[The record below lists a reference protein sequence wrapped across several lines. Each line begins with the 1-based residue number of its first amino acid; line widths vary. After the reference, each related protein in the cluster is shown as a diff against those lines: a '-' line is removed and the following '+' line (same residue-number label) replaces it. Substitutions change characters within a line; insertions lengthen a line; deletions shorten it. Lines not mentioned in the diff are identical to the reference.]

1 MNFVYEEAK
10 KKVEEGTE
18 ELAKKERQIIFD
30 YENDFEGLF
39 KVYFEEGQKDEL
51 LYYAIVRNYI
61 VNLLK
66 LIQKEDKW
74 KRKTYGLLRTAWW
87 LSKKGF
93 CF

>member
-66 LIQKEDKW
+66 LIQKEDK
-74 KRKTYGLLRTAWW
+74 
-87 LSKKGF
+87 
-93 CF
+93 